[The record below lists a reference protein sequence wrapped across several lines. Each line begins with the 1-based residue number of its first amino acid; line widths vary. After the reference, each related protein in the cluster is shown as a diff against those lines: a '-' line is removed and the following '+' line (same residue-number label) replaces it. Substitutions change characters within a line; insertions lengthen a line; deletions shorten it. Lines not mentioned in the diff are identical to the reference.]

1 MIQDGVKSIARRQP
15 QKAPLSGYHFYMD
28 RLRSEG
34 DLYFLCSCGVNQ
46 RIEPQMPLLMKCHCE
61 KYMAVVNKEDIP

>member
-28 RLRSEG
+28 RLRVIFISYAHVG
-34 DLYFLCSCGVNQ
+34 LTRGSSLRCPY
-46 RIEPQMPLLMKCHCE
+46 
-61 KYMAVVNKEDIP
+61 